1 MEYGKLESRLGKVS
15 KLFVSGKAGYNI
27 RKANWEHQ
35 NRVLLRTELGSLN
48 PGTVERLFRKEKR
61 ASLGKMTIRQ
71 HAEWGR
77 RKETR
82 KVVL

>member
-1 MEYGKLESRLGKVS
+1 MGYGKLESRLGKVS
-15 KLFVSGKAGYNI
+15 KLFVSGKAGYSI

-35 NRVLLRTELGSLN
+35 IRVLLRTELGNLN
-48 PGTVERLFRKEKR
+48 PGTVERLLRKEKITN
-61 ASLGKMTIRQ
+61 LGKLTIRQ

-82 KVVL
+82 EVVL